1 MVGSAPGTRTVSG
14 ANILSPFV
22 PTNAPGSSFRTYAR
36 GTGGLTDLC
45 TLYGVEPFNPC
56 GGVVPDDC
64 PNQVLYIAI
73 IVAILALLWIQT
85 PSGSA

>member
-1 MVGSAPGTRTVSG
+1 MVSSPGYGTVAFSALGG
-14 ANILSPFV
+14 SPFT
-22 PTNAPGSSFRTYAR
+22 PGRAPNVTTRSYAR
-36 GTGGLTDLC
+36 GTGGVTDLC

-56 GGVVPDDC
+56 GGVVPDGC

-85 PSGSA
+85 PSGSV